1 MNETLFISELLGYV
15 TSLLMTRKRLD
26 DLSIYSLVLFLLDKV
41 RSLLISYWQV
51 KLFRVF
57 SFLFFGRLSKTCSF
71 HYTYTRF

>member
-57 SFLFFGRLSKTCSF
+57 YFLVFGRLSKTCSF

>member
-57 SFLFFGRLSKTCSF
+57 YFLFFGRQSKPCLF